1 MDDHLMISTYRLIL
15 LWIQLMIDKIVF
27 PTGDN
32 SIIFPNKVFSLLIFI
47 FIRRRFD
54 LVRSPFF
61 MIIRGLS
68 INDIQIIKDRKFKD
82 L

>member
-1 MDDHLMISTYRLIL
+1 MEDHLMISIYRLIL
-15 LWIQLMIDKIVF
+15 LWIQLLIDKIVF
-27 PTGDN
+27 LTYDN
-32 SIIFPNKVFSLLIFI
+32 SRIILNKKTLLIAI

-54 LVRSPFF
+54 LIGRSFF

-68 INDIQIIKDRKFKD
+68 SNDIQIIKDRKFKE